1 MKIIETS
8 VKKPVTMSMI
18 FLAVIVL
25 SMVSFSRLSIDLFP
39 DITFPT
45 ITVFTSNSG
54 MGPEEIESNIT
65 QKIEEVVGTVNNIKK
80 ITSTSVEGMS
90 VVSIEFVWG
99 TQMSEAA
106 SDVREKL
113 DLIASKLPDSADKPM
128 TFKFDAAMIPVYGF
142 CVLGVELSKAKK
154 FAEDVI
160 KPELEQ
166 LKGVSQAQVQGG
178 LKEQVQ
184 INIDRNRL
192 KAYNLS
198 FAEIIQILAAENIN
212 QPAGSIKIGYE
223 DFTIRTEGEYKT
235 LEEIKKVVVGVKG
248 TTNKKP
254 VYIEDVAEVKSA
266 FYDKNDV
273 RIVGQSEAVA
283 VTCNKQSGENTV
295 EVADRIIAK
304 LEQIKK
310 RAPQGMRFQEF
321 MNSGDHIKRS
331 INNIAGSAR
340 DAGVL
345 AILIILLFL
354 GNIRS
359 TFIVALSIPI
369 SIIVTFL
376 FMFLGGLTL
385 NLISFGGL
393 ALGIG
398 MLVDNAIVVLENI
411 YRHRQLGEDNAN
423 AAIKGTKEIAMPI
436 IAGTLTTICVFLPLM
451 FVQGVSGEFF
461 KEMALTVTF
470 SLTASLVVALTLI
483 PMLSSKMLVL
493 VDKKNQKI
501 KRGTRGLFQKLSI
514 GIENTLEKLN
524 VAYGRGVAW
533 ALAHR
538 KLVLFG
544 VIGAFVVSIMVFSLV
559 QKGFMPESDDDRL
572 TVDLEL
578 KEGTRLEV
586 TEKLAFLA
594 SEKITSVEGV
604 ESFTASMGIGNNFF
618 SLMQGKAGSH
628 IIAGRIRLVKA
639 ELGRPKAYV
648 IREQIRNLLEEI
660 PGIKVKF
667 ATSGA
672 MGSTASPVQIEVR
685 GKDLDGI
692 YDVAKKVKAIIDAN
706 FSHELKDVFLSR
718 SEGTEEIIIK
728 IDRIKASTMGFN
740 VSMIASTI
748 QSNFIGIT
756 ATKFKTKGDEIDIVA
771 RLSENQ
777 RLTEQD
783 LLNIVL
789 KSPLGFSVPMSQVVS
804 VSRGYAP
811 AKIERKS
818 NERVV
823 YVNAT
828 NMPDVG
834 VANVV
839 DSLAE
844 KISQQ
849 IVLPDGVNLFYGGSY
864 EDSQESFRD
873 LGLALMLAILLIYM
887 VMAAQFESLLNP
899 FLILSA
905 IPLAFIGV
913 IWILFLTATEFNV
926 ISFIGVIIMVGVAV
940 NNGIVLIDYIRQLRE
955 DHGYDLFKAI
965 ITAGRTRLRPIL
977 MTTLT
982 TVIGMLPM
990 ALSTGPGSESSSPM
1004 AMPIVGGLTVTT
1016 LLTLFFLPVVYSMVA
1031 TSTIKRRKRRLSKK
1045 EVKNV

>member
-1 MKIIETS
+1 MRITETS

-45 ITVFTSNSG
+45 ITVFTSNRG
-54 MGPEEIESNIT
+54 MGPEEIESTIT
-65 QKIEEVVGTVNNIKK
+65 QRIEEVVGTVNNIKT

-90 VVSIEFVWG
+90 VVSVEFVWG

-113 DLIASKLPDSADKPM
+113 DLIASKLPESADKPM
-128 TFKFDAAMIPVYGF
+128 TFKFDAAMIPVHGF
-142 CVLGVELSKAKK
+142 AVLGVELSKAKK

-166 LKGVSQAQVQGG
+166 LKGVSQARVQGG
-178 LKEQVQ
+178 LEEQIQ

-192 KAYNLS
+192 RAYNLS
-198 FAEIIQILAAENIN
+198 FDEIIRILAAENIN

-235 LEEIKKVVVGVKG
+235 LEEIKKVVIGVKG
-248 TTNKKP
+248 ITNKKP
-254 VYIEDVAEVKSA
+254 IYIEDVAEVKAS
-266 FYDKNDV
+266 FYDKDEV
-273 RIVGQSEAVA
+273 RIVEQSESVS

-295 EVADRIIAK
+295 DVANRIVAK
-304 LEQIKK
+304 IEQIKK
-310 RAPQGMRFQEF
+310 RAPKGMYFQEF
-321 MNSGDHIKRS
+321 MNGGDHIERS
-331 INNIAGSAR
+331 IGNMAGSAR

-345 AILIILLFL
+345 AILIVLLFL

-359 TFIVALSIPI
+359 TFIIALSIPT

-376 FMFLGGLTL
+376 FMFVGGLTL
-385 NLISFGGL
+385 NLMSFGGL
-393 ALGIG
+393 ALGVG

-423 AAIKGTKEIAMPI
+423 AAIKGAKEIAMPI
-436 IAGTLTTICVFLPLM
+436 TASTLTTICVFLPLM

-483 PMLSSKMLVL
+483 PMLSSKLLVL
-493 VDKKNQKI
+493 VDKRKEKPKKGI
-501 KRGTRGLFQKLSI
+501 RRLFQKLSI
-514 GIENTLEKLN
+514 SIENGLEKVN
-524 VAYGRGVAW
+524 VGYSKAIAW

-538 KLVLFG
+538 KLVLF
-544 VIGAFVVSIMVFSLV
+544 SIVGLFIASMMLFSVV

-572 TVDLEL
+572 TIDIEL

-594 SEKITSVEGV
+594 SEKIMSVEGV
-604 ESFTASMGIGNNFF
+604 ESFTASMGIGDNFF
-618 SLMQGKAGSH
+618 ALMQGKAGNH
-628 IIAGRIRLVKA
+628 IIAGRVRLVKS

-660 PGIKVKF
+660 PGIKVTF
-667 ATSGA
+667 ARSGA
-672 MGSTASPVQIEVR
+672 MGAEDTPIQVEVR

-692 YDVAKKVKAIIDAN
+692 YDVAKQVKAIIDRD
-706 FSHELKDVFLSR
+706 FQKELTDVFLSR
-718 SEGTEEIIIK
+718 SEGTEEIVIK
-728 IDRIKASTMGFN
+728 IDRIKAATMGFN

-756 ATKFKTKGDEIDIVA
+756 ATKYKSKGDEIDIVA

-777 RLTEQD
+777 RLTEKD

-789 KSPLGFSVPMSQVVS
+789 KSPLGFSIPMSQVVS

-823 YVNAT
+823 YVNAS

-839 DSLAE
+839 DDLSQ
-844 KISQQ
+844 KINQQ
-849 IVLPDGVNLFYGGSY
+849 VVLPDGVNLFYGGSY
-864 EDSQESFRD
+864 EDTQESFRD

-899 FLILSA
+899 FLILSS
-905 IPLAFIGV
+905 IPLALIGV

-926 ISFIGVIIMVGVAV
+926 ISFIGVIIMVGIAV

-955 DHGYDLFKAI
+955 DHGYELFESI
-965 ITAGRTRLRPIL
+965 IVAGKTRLRPIL

-982 TVIGMLPM
+982 TIIGMLPM

-1004 AMPIVGGLTVTT
+1004 AMSIVGGLTVTT
-1016 LLTLFFLPVVYSMVA
+1016 LLTLFFLPVAYSMIA
-1031 TSTIKRRKRRLSKK
+1031 TSTIKRRKRRLNKK
-1045 EVKNV
+1045 EV